1 MERAYQADEREE
13 TDAEERTID
22 NEAGALLIA
31 SHRNDLRNLTQL
43 VAGFLGA
50 TPVRRRK
57 KKKSK
62 AAPRG

>member
-1 MERAYQADEREE
+1 M
-13 TDAEERTID
+13 D

-31 SHRNDLRNLTQL
+31 SYRNDVRNLTKL

-57 KKKSK
+57 KKKKGK